1 MYSWLDAVVRA
12 FSFTWLT
19 SVQIY
24 CNQRNCLLKKGV
36 HFVCVWNTAWP
47 PFHCFGIPKRSF
59 GWSCLPPPLSMT
71 KLSSF
76 PKVLNCRMFYF
87 LLEICDEVFL
97 IFKISSSSSLSSQ
110 VFCLFSRLNMVLIS
124 ALLMK
129 KVKQPSTSLQERGAT
144 KS

>member
-1 MYSWLDAVVRA
+1 MCV
-12 FSFTWLT
+12 
-19 SVQIY
+19 
-24 CNQRNCLLKKGV
+24 CLEHSMAPVSL
-36 HFVCVWNTAWP
+36 FWNTNTLFWVIL
-47 PFHCFGIPKRSF
+47 FTTT
-59 GWSCLPPPLSMT
+59 T

>member
-1 MYSWLDAVVRA
+1 MAPVSL
-12 FSFTWLT
+12 F
-19 SVQIY
+19 
-24 CNQRNCLLKKGV
+24 
-36 HFVCVWNTAWP
+36 WNTKTLFWVIL
-47 PFHCFGIPKRSF
+47 C
-59 GWSCLPPPLSMT
+59 T
-71 KLSSF
+71 TTTNLSSF

-87 LLEICDEVFL
+87 LLEICNEVVL